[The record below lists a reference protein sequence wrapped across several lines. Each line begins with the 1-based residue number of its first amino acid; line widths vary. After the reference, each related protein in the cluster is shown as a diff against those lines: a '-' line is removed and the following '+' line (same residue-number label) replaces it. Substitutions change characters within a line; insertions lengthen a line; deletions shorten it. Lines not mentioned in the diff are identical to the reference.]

1 MVRDLRRLPPTSNST
16 EGTLSRVH
24 PVTSRA
30 PEAQLRRLEEIL
42 AAGTRLF
49 EERGFGRTTMDDI
62 AAAAGITKR
71 TLYRYVQTKQ
81 DFLLMIHEQFLDAAE
96 QLLPEN
102 TSATLTQQFSDF
114 VRAYCTVIVHH
125 QKAVRVFFEEEY
137 NLSDAARDKVVARRD
152 DFEGRL
158 RTLLR
163 AGQESGEFRAFD
175 VGVVSAGI
183 FGALAGVYQWYTP
196 RGPLS
201 VTDLAETL
209 SDLLTDGLL
218 VPPATRSTAAFPG
231 LDLDTPPAANGHG
244 STPSAVVEAAVHLFA
259 TRGYTETNTRAIA
272 ERAQVTKSALFY
284 YIGAKEDLLYSIHRE
299 FGATTLRGLAKD
311 LAEPADS
318 FEAAARRV
326 VRGHAEV
333 IGNEPERVRIF
344 SDQLRYLGP
353 ERQSEVERLRGRYV
367 DGLAT
372 MIAAG
377 RDAGTFRAYD
387 ARVVAL
393 TALSMLNWM
402 SRWYDPR
409 GRRDATQIG
418 EEYARVLLG
427 GIAAHTP

>member
-1 MVRDLRRLPPTSNST
+1 M
-16 EGTLSRVH
+16 SRVH
-24 PVTSRA
+24 PATSRA

-42 AAGTRLF
+42 AAGTRLI
-49 EERGFGRTTMDDI
+49 EKRGYGRTTMDDI

-102 TSATLTQQFSDF
+102 TSAPLSQQFSEF

-137 NLSDAARDKVVARRD
+137 NLSATAREAVVARRD
-152 DFEGRL
+152 SFEGRL
-158 RTLLR
+158 RTLLQ
-163 AGQESGEFRAFD
+163 AGQQSGEFRSFD

-183 FGALAGVYQWYTP
+183 FGALAGLYQWYTP

-201 VTDLAETL
+201 VTELAGTL

-218 VPPATRSTAAFPG
+218 VPQASRSKAAFPG
-231 LDLDTPPAANGHG
+231 LELDGAEPHAANGLG
-244 STPSAVVEAAVHLFA
+244 SMPSSVVEAAVHLFA

-284 YIGAKEDLLYSIHRE
+284 HIGAKEDLLYSIHRE
-299 FGATTLRGLAKD
+299 FGASTLRGLAKD
-311 LAEPADS
+311 LGEPADN
-318 FEAAARRV
+318 FEAALQRV

-344 SDQLRYLGP
+344 SDQLRYLAP
-353 ERQSEVERLRGRYV
+353 KRQSEVEHIRGRYV

-387 ARVVAL
+387 TRVVAL

-418 EEYARVLLG
+418 EEYARVLLC
-427 GIAAHTP
+427 GISARTP